1 MPQLNI
7 PSDSSQKKVIK
18 AFKKI
23 GFIALSLGKGSHQ
36 VMQDPKTGDC
46 ITVQYKIYKILSG
59 NIARLLESWVMM
71 LINLS
76 RNCNDNNV

>member
-7 PSDSSQKKVIK
+7 PSDSSQKKIIK

-23 GFIALSLGKGSHQ
+23 GFIALPLGKGSHQ

-46 ITVQYKIYKILSG
+46 VTVQYKIYK
-59 NIARLLESWVMM
+59 NIIREYCKTVE
-71 LINLS
+71 NLGY
-76 RNCNDNNV
+76 DVDEFIKKL